1 MTKLKQ
7 SVAVQR
13 QIPQHVRDNY
23 PAFVEFIK
31 LYYEFLEETQS
42 QNLEKIRDLETT
54 LEEFIDRFKLELAK
68 NVPIE
73 MSNDRRLLLQ
83 HIREFYL
90 SRGSE
95 DSFKFVFKSLF
106 GKDADLFY
114 PSTQMLRVSDG
125 KWQQEIA
132 VFVRLTGSTTS
143 LFPLAGRYINII
155 TPRKTIQTFVEN
167 VNAYNEL
174 TYEVLIQRDYANE
187 ITVGSTI
194 RYVDT
199 DGTIYTG
206 VIVPCPSKIKVYK
219 QGKGFRVGQ
228 LFSLKTSIGNGCL
241 VKITKV
247 NSDGGIVAVQPI
259 KFGLD
264 YVSRFYSYLSNKD
277 MTAYEYMHPLKIHTT
292 AQTASQVNT
301 ANYTASPTNGTQ
313 TFAIQYYVLDGV
325 PLVAVTVT
333 RNGTK
338 VNVSFSGISGTALTV
353 SGLIAGD
360 VVNLVGY
367 KSPGYID
374 PYGDFVEFGF
384 ASKQTY
390 MDYDTTINVANESF
404 GADRYF
410 VDASYVGDIV
420 QQFYTDSTNK
430 LDEDLAII
438 EIEIG
443 AVARYPGYY
452 RTSDGFISDEM
463 YIQDGKYYQAFSYVI
478 RVEEE
483 LRKYAD
489 IIKALVHPAG
499 MKMFAEYNL
508 FNEIIVSAGV
518 PNVFRLLQFSDEV
531 TNIFDQGENYTIYE
545 NDEPLLSSSKV
556 FSNIGKA
563 VLIPRKNFFEE
574 I

>member
-114 PSTQMLRVSDG
+114 PATQMLRVSDG

-206 VIVPCPSKIKVYK
+206 VILACPSKIKVYK

-277 MTAYEYMHPLKIHTT
+277 MTAYEYVHPLKIHTT

-301 ANYTASPTNGTQ
+301 ANYTASPTNGSQ
-313 TFAIQYYVLDGV
+313 TFAINYYVLDGV

-518 PNVFRLLQFSDEV
+518 PNVFRLLQFSDEI